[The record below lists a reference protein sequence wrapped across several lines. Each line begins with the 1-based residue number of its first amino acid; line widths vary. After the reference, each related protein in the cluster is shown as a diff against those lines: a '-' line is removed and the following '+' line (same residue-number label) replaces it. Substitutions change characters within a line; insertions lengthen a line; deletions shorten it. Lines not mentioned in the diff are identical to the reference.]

1 MNKFIDYKS
10 MISEKKEKHS
20 FLIANSDTSDKKGTH
35 WWSILD
41 IELKT
46 DLFFFNSFGVDGLKS
61 FMIQDDKKVVEKNTL
76 SDRTTDKNR
85 QQNNSY
91 KYKI

>member
-1 MNKFIDYKS
+1 

-20 FLIANSDTSDKKGTH
+20 FLIASSDSSDKKGTH

-46 DLFFFNSFGVDGLKS
+46 DLFFLNSFGIDGLKS

-76 SDRTTDKNR
+76 WDRTTDKNR

>member
-1 MNKFIDYKS
+1 

-20 FLIANSDTSDKKGTH
+20 FLIANSDSSDKKGTH

-76 SDRTTDKNR
+76 WDRTTDKNR